1 MLESTRTVAQSSTML
16 RAGSPPHWMVKEGG
30 EGGREGRREEREGRG
45 KEREGRKEEN
55 DERRGKEGG
64 RGNISNPAV

>member
-1 MLESTRTVAQSSTML
+1 ML

-45 KEREGRKEEN
+45 KEREGRREES
-55 DERRGKEGG
+55 DERRGKEGEG
-64 RGNISNPAV
+64 ISLALLFNTQRMWT